1 MSLLTQQKKFNV
13 PVAGNNDNVTYFLQQ
28 QESYEKLL
36 NDLSKSEN
44 KNYYFLK
51 LSERRFYYVLSKDNF
66 KILDVNNKEDED
78 ESEYKN
84 YKFENLEDFIVHLF
98 KIYSIDTNMFYDN
111 KAEITKDIKKA
122 LAKQYPVKFVF
133 NPFLKNG
140 LIEGNGYLLLNN
152 FKKTKYMEIAD
163 NLKIR
168 HTHLN
173 EDEFKKAFPHFSALM
188 LNICE
193 DDYNNVK
200 LVLNYFADLVQN
212 REKTNVIFVFRSIQG
227 AGKGLL
233 LDSVLRELLHTKQ
246 VHIKKLEDLNK
257 RFNADLAESLLLA
270 IDESQHDAKKTGMV
284 SEKIKQM
291 AANTTIEIEKKHLD
305 SMQVKTHFNFLVF
318 TNNYDGIKIE
328 PDDRR
333 YYVFASTKNIDNIF
347 KKQFKEELK
356 EFGNSIKKFIKAKF
370 FGTEEADRFLTY
382 IATLETNLDYSRD
395 AKLINSAKMSMIFST
410 NNLLEIFTKI
420 IARKHP
426 AVLKFLYKKLETIN
440 EENEFEN
447 SIKEEEKKY
456 KDPYPIFT
464 KNELDLFFIEVIE
477 KGKVKKSLMHKIIN
491 VFLSQKEKVYADK
504 RISTELEKHFPVKKD
519 SKGIRYYIVGSP
531 ADFCANEFFDEM
543 NEEEENLSEVFEE
556 NFFINELNDL
566 LEKANEIIN

>member
-1 MSLLTQQKKFNV
+1 MSFLTQQKNFNISL
-13 PVAGNNDNVTYFLQQ
+13 NNNSMTYLLQQ
-28 QESYEKLL
+28 QEQYEKLL
-36 NDLSKSEN
+36 KDLANYEN
-44 KNYYFLK
+44 EDYYFLK
-51 LSERRFYYVLSKDNF
+51 LAEKKYYYALNKDNF
-66 KILDVNNKEDED
+66 KILDINNKENNED

-84 YKFENLEDFIVHLF
+84 YKFEKLDDFVAFLF
-98 KIYSIDTNMFYDN
+98 KIYDIDTDLFIEN
-111 KAEITKDIKKA
+111 KKEVLKDINKS

-133 NPFLKNG
+133 NPFLENG
-140 LIEGNGYLLLNN
+140 LIKGNGFLLLNN

-163 NLKIR
+163 NIKKR
-168 HTHLN
+168 HTHLT
-173 EDEFKKAFPHFSALM
+173 EKEFKKAFPHFSTLL
-188 LNICE
+188 LNVCE

-233 LDSVLRELLHTKQ
+233 LDSILRELLHTKQ

-270 IDESQHDAKKTGMV
+270 IDESQHDAKKTGQV

-291 AANTTIEIEKKHLD
+291 AANSVIELEKKHLD

-318 TNNYDGIKIE
+318 TNNFDGIKIE

-333 YYVFASTKNIDNIF
+333 YYVFASTKNIDVVF
-347 KKQFKEELK
+347 KNKFKEELK
-356 EFGNSIKKFIKAKF
+356 EFGGSVKKFIKAKF

-382 IATLETNLDYSRD
+382 ISTLEVNEDYSRA
-395 AKLINSAKMSMIFST
+395 AKLINSAKMNMIFST

-420 IARKHP
+420 IARKHQK
-426 AVLKFLYKKLETIN
+426 VLQFLYKKLESIN

-447 SIKEEEKKY
+447 ANNDENKFKSAYPTFKKE
-456 KDPYPIFT
+456 
-464 KNELDLFFIEVIE
+464 ELDLFFAEVIE
-477 KGKVKKSLMHKIIN
+477 KGKVRKSLMHKIIA
-491 VFLSQKEKVYADK
+491 VFLSQKEKIYADK

-519 SKGIRYYIVGSP
+519 SKGIRKYVVGSQ
-531 ADFCANEFFDEM
+531 AEFYFDEFINAM
-543 NEEEENLSEVFEE
+543 NEEENFSEIFEE
-556 NFFINELNDL
+556 SFSLNELDNL
-566 LEKANEIIN
+566 LVEASNI